1 MALCKA
7 DPRFVVN
14 NSYRFLTA
22 VLPAETVPKP
32 LVVQM
37 L

>member
-22 VLPAETVPKP
+22 VLPADAVPQS
-32 LVVQM
+32 LVV
-37 L
+37 